1 MNWEEKY
8 LKIDKIINE
17 LHEYEKKF
25 LDGLSKDSD
34 ISPEDMAELEEMPIK
49 AVTSAAGMLEA
60 KDIITVHKK
69 INEYISLSDEGK
81 DYALNGLPEHKILK
95 ALQEFS
101 EEGID
106 EVPLADVIEKAGV
119 TKQQMNFSIGTL
131 MRHNWARM
139 NKGKLTITEEGKEAN
154 IKELPQVKFLNY
166 LAEHRQ
172 VAEENLPDEFK
183 DLRKEFQKR
192 RELFDIKTTQDFQ
205 FDLNELGKEI
215 LDEGFTIQNEATQL
229 THEQLKNGTWKDLHY
244 RGYDITASAPKNYPG
259 KIHPLQQTIEEI
271 RSIFIDMGF
280 DEAKGTILESAFWN
294 FDMLFQPQD
303 HAARE
308 MQDTFYVSNPPRA
321 KLPSRELVE
330 KTRAEHEHG
339 GNTGSEG
346 WNYKWNEDVAKQMVL
361 RTHTTG
367 LSVRY
372 LSEHQPPLKMFSV
385 GRVFR
390 RETINYKHLP
400 EFHQVEGIVAGDDM
414 SFKNLLGI
422 LKEFYRKLGFKV
434 RFRPAYFPYTYL
446 SIESEIYVPEK
457 KSWMELGGSGMFRPE
472 VLEPLGIKTQVA
484 AFGLGIERL
493 AMMRYGIEDIR
504 MLYQSDI
511 GWLRKLPVTRNIKDY

>member
-1 MNWEEKY
+1 M
-8 LKIDKIINE
+8 IDKIVNE
-17 LHEYEKKF
+17 LHIYEKKLLKQ
-25 LDGLSKDSD
+25 LDENPEQTPEE
-34 ISPEDMAELEEMPIK
+34 IAQHEDMPLK
-49 AVTSAAGMLEA
+49 AVTSAAGMLSS
-60 KDIITVHKK
+60 KDIITVDKK
-69 INEYISLSDEGK
+69 STDDISLSDEGL
-81 DYALNGLPEHKILK
+81 DYAQHGLPEHRILK
-95 ALQEFS
+95 ALKDLTTPERTS
-101 EEGID
+101 IPIN
-106 EVPLADVIEKAGV
+106 EVQEKAGV
-119 TKQQMNFSIGTL
+119 SKGQMNFSIGVL
-131 MRHNWARM
+131 LRHRWVKM
-139 NKGKLTITEEGKEAN
+139 NKGELELTQTGKNVNIVDLPQEKFLKYLLQTKKVTSELVPEEFNEIKNDILKRKELFN
-154 IKELPQVKFLNY
+154 IKT
-166 LAEHRQ
+166 R
-172 VAEENLPDEFK
+172 
-183 DLRKEFQKR
+183 
-192 RELFDIKTTQDFQ
+192 QDFKYKV
-205 FDLNELGKEI
+205 NPKGREI
-215 LDEGFTIQNEATQL
+215 LDKGLTIQDEATQL
-229 THEQLKNGTWKDLHY
+229 THEQLKDGTWKNLHY
-244 RGYDITASAPKNYPG
+244 RGYDINASAPKNFPG

-271 RSIFIDMGF
+271 RDIFIDMGF

-308 MQDTFYVSNPPRA
+308 MQDTFYVNNPKQA
-321 KLPSRELVE
+321 LLPDSELVE
-330 KTRAEHEHG
+330 MTRAEHEHG

-346 WNYKWNEDVAKQMVL
+346 WNYKWDEDVAKQMVL

-372 LSEHQPPLKMFSV
+372 LSQHQPPLKMFSV

-472 VLEPLGIKTQVA
+472 VLEPLGIETQVA

-493 AMMRYGIEDIR
+493 AMMRYNIEDIR

-511 GWLRKLPVTRNIKDY
+511 AWLRQLPVTKNIKTY

>member
-1 MNWEEKY
+1 M
-8 LKIDKIINE
+8 IDKIINE
-17 LHEYEKKF
+17 LHLYEKKF
-25 LDGLSKDSD
+25 LDGIEKKDNS
-34 ISPEDMAELEEMPIK
+34 SPEEIAETEDMPVK
-49 AVTSAAGMLEA
+49 AVTSAAGMLES
-60 KDIITVHKK
+60 KGIITVDKK
-69 INEYISLSDEGK
+69 SIDTIGLSEEGE
-81 DYALNGLPEHKILK
+81 DYAVNGLPEHRILR
-95 ALQEFS
+95 ALQDFS
-101 EEGID
+101 KEGKDEATMD
-106 EVPLADVIEKAGV
+106 EVIQKAGV
-119 TKQQMNFSIGTL
+119 SQAQMKFSIGTL
-131 MRHNWARM
+131 MRNKWARM
-139 NKGKLTITEEGKEAN
+139 NNGKLTITDEGKNVN
-154 IKELPQVKFLNY
+154 IDELDQVKFLKFLY
-166 LAEHRQ
+166 DKKEVLS
-172 VAEENLPDEFK
+172 ENIPKSFDNAKKQFKRRKELFNIKTEQEFK
-183 DLRKEFQKR
+183 FKLAD
-192 RELFDIKTTQDFQ
+192 T
-205 FDLNELGKEI
+205 GKKI
-215 LDEGFTIQNEATQL
+215 LEKGFTFQNEATQL
-229 THEQLKNGTWKDLHY
+229 THQQLKTGEWKNLHY
-244 RGYDITASAPKNYPG
+244 RGYDINTSTPNNYPG

-271 RSIFIDMGF
+271 RDIFIDMGF
-280 DEAKGTILESAFWN
+280 DEAKGNILESAFWN

-308 MQDTFYVSNPPRA
+308 MQDTFYVSNPKTA
-321 KLPSRELVE
+321 TLPSQELVD

-339 GNTGSEG
+339 GNTGSDG
-346 WNYKWNEDVAKQMVL
+346 WKYKWNEDVARQMVL

-372 LSEHQPPLKMFSV
+372 LSENQPPLKMFSV

-511 GWLRKLPVTRNIKDY
+511 GWLRKLPVTKNIKSF

>member
-1 MNWEEKY
+1 M
-8 LKIDKIINE
+8 IDKIINE
-17 LHEYEKKF
+17 LHVYEKKF
-25 LDGLSKDSD
+25 LKGIEKDGDL
-34 ISPEDMAELEEMPIK
+34 SPEEIAQEEDMPVK
-49 AVTSAAGMLEA
+49 AVTSAAGMLES
-60 KDIITVHKK
+60 KDIITVDKK
-69 INEYISLSDEGK
+69 SIDTISLSDEGK
-81 DYALNGLPEHKILK
+81 EYAMHGLPEHKILK
-95 ALQEFS
+95 ALQDFS
-101 EEGID
+101 KEGTD
-106 EVPLADVIEKAGV
+106 EVSMDDVIERAGV
-119 TKQQMNFSIGTL
+119 TKAQMNFAIGTL
-131 MRHNWARM
+131 MRNRWAKM
-139 NKGKLTITEEGKEAN
+139 NNGKLAITEEGKNVQIDDLA
-154 IKELPQVKFLNY
+154 QVKFLKF
-166 LAEHRQ
+166 LLDKKE
-172 VAEENLPDEFK
+172 VLDGDISEEFDNV
-183 DLRKEFQKR
+183 RKEFKR
-192 RELFDIKTTQDFQ
+192 RKELFDITTKQEFK
-205 FDLNELGKEI
+205 FKLNKKGKDI
-215 LDEGFTIQNEATQL
+215 LDKGFTIQDEATQL
-229 THEQLKNGTWKDLHY
+229 THEQLKTGSWKNLHY
-244 RGYDITASAPKNYPG
+244 RGYDINTATPNNYPG

-271 RSIFIDMGF
+271 RDIFIDMGF
-280 DEAKGTILESAFWN
+280 DEAKGNILESAFWN

-308 MQDTFYVSNPPRA
+308 MQDTFYVSNPKTA
-321 KLPSRELVE
+321 SLPSQELVD

-346 WNYKWNEDVAKQMVL
+346 WKYEWNEDVARQMVL

-372 LSEHQPPLKMFSV
+372 LSENQPPLKMFSV

-400 EFHQVEGIVAGDDM
+400 EFHQVEGIVAGEDM

-472 VLEPLGIKTQVA
+472 VLEPLGIETQVA

-511 GWLRKLPVTRNIKDY
+511 GWLRKLPVTKNIKSF

>member
-1 MNWEEKY
+1 M
-8 LKIDKIINE
+8 LDKIINE
-17 LHEYEKKF
+17 LHLYEKKL
-25 LDGLSKDSD
+25 LDGIAKNSD
-34 ISPEDMAELEEMPIK
+34 LTPEELAELEKMPIK
-49 AVTSAAGMLEA
+49 AVTSAAGMLES
-60 KDIITVHKK
+60 KDIITVDKK
-69 INEYISLSDEGK
+69 STDNISLSSEGE
-81 DYALNGLPEHKILK
+81 DYALNGLPEHRILK
-95 ALQEFS
+95 ALQDFS
-101 EEGID
+101 DEGKD
-106 EVPLADVIEKAGV
+106 EVSLDEIIEKANV
-119 TKQQMNFSIGTL
+119 NKIQMNFSIGIL
-131 MRHNWARM
+131 MRQHWAKM
-139 NKGKLTITEEGKEAN
+139 NNGKLSITQEGKEADVS
-154 IKELPQVKFLNY
+154 ELPQAKFLKFLLNHK
-166 LAEHRQ
+166 E
-172 VAEENLPDEFK
+172 VKDEELPDEFANV
-183 DLRKEFQKR
+183 RKELIKR
-192 RELFDIKTTQDFQ
+192 KELFDIKTTQDFH
-205 FDLNELGKEI
+205 FILNEVGKKI

-229 THEQLKNGTWKDLHY
+229 THEQLKTGSWKDLHY
-244 RGYDITASAPKNYPG
+244 RGYDIKASAPKNYPG

-271 RSIFIDMGF
+271 RDIFIDMGF

-308 MQDTFYVSNPPRA
+308 MQDTFYVSNPSTA
-321 KLPSRELVE
+321 ILPDEDLVD
-330 KTRAEHEHG
+330 KTRQEHEHG

-346 WNYKWNEDVAKQMVL
+346 WKYTWNEDIAKQIVL

-372 LSEHQPPLKMFSV
+372 LSEHEPPLKMFSV

-400 EFHQVEGIVAGDDM
+400 EFHQVEGIVAGEDM

-511 GWLRKLPVTRNIKDY
+511 GWLRNLPVTRNIKKY

>member
-1 MNWEEKY
+1 MKKNRN
-8 LKIDKIINE
+8 INKTINQ
-17 LHEYEKKF
+17 LHLYEKK
-25 LDGLSKDSD
+25 LLKELSENKN
-34 ISPEDMAELEEMPIK
+34 ITPEEIAKKQKMPLK
-49 AVTSAAGMLEA
+49 AVTSAAGMLSS
-60 KDIITVHKK
+60 KDIIKVDK
-69 INEYISLSDEGK
+69 NENEHVNLSEEGLQYSK
-81 DYALNGLPEHKILK
+81 EGLPEQRILR

-101 EEGID
+101 AEGID
-106 EVPLADVIEKAGV
+106 EVPLDDVISRANV
-119 TKQQMNFSIGTL
+119 TKPQMNFSIGIL
-131 MRHNWARM
+131 MRNKWAKI
-139 NKGKLTITEEGKEAN
+139 NQGKLTITEEGKN
-154 IKELPQVKFLNY
+154 VDINQLPQTKFLKFLEKNKNI
-166 LAEHRQ
+166 A
-172 VAEENLPDEFK
+172 VKDISKSFDEV
-183 DLRKEFQKR
+183 RKEFSKR
-192 RELFDIKTTQDFQ
+192 KELFDIKTVQEFKYNINDKGQ
-205 FDLNELGKEI
+205 KIIDQGIEI
-215 LDEGFTIQNEATQL
+215 QEEATQL
-229 THEQLKNGTWKDLHY
+229 THEQLKTGSWKNLHY
-244 RGYDITASAPKNYPG
+244 RGYDINASAPNKFPG
-259 KIHPLQQTIEEI
+259 KVHPLQQTIEEI
-271 RSIFIDMGF
+271 RDVFIDMGF

-308 MQDTFYVSNPPRA
+308 MQDTFYVKNPPRA
-321 KLPSRELVE
+321 DLPEDTLVE
-330 KTRAEHEHG
+330 KTRAVHEHG
-339 GNTGSEG
+339 GQTGSTG
-346 WNYKWNEDVAKQMVL
+346 WKYKWNPEIAKQMVL

-372 LSEHQPPLKMFSV
+372 LKEHEPPLKMFSV

-390 RETINYKHLP
+390 RETLDYKHLP

-422 LKEFYRKLGFKV
+422 LKEFYKKLGFKV

-493 AMMRYGIEDIR
+493 AMMRCNVEDIR

-511 GWLRKLPVTRNIKDY
+511 GWLRQLPVTKNIKSY

>member
-1 MNWEEKY
+1 M
-8 LKIDKIINE
+8 KIDKIINE
-17 LHEYEKKF
+17 LHLYEKKL
-25 LDGLSKDSD
+25 LDGLAKDSD
-34 ISPEDMAELEEMPIK
+34 LTPEEIAELEDMPVK
-49 AVTSAAGMLEA
+49 AVTSAAGMLAA
-60 KDIITVHKK
+60 KNIIDVHK
-69 INEYISLSDEGK
+69 IATDIVSLSDEGL
-81 DYALNGLPEHKILK
+81 DYAINGLPEHRILK
-95 ALQEFS
+95 VLQDAHEQ
-101 EEGID
+101 GQD
-106 EVPLADVIEKAGV
+106 EVAINDVIQKAGIS
-119 TKQQMNFSIGTL
+119 KGQMNFAIGTL
-131 MRHNWARM
+131 MRQHWSKM
-139 NKGKLTITEEGKEAN
+139 NNGKLAITDEGVNADIN
-154 IKELPQVKFLNY
+154 ELPQVKFLKY
-166 LAEHRQ
+166 IQSHKEIAEDNIPPEF
-172 VAEENLPDEFK
+172 EEVK
-183 DLRKEFQKR
+183 KEFNKR
-192 RELFDIKTTQDFQ
+192 KELFDIKTTQDFD
-205 FDLNELGKEI
+205 FELNEIGKEI
-215 LDEGFTIQNEATQL
+215 LNHGFSIQNEATQL
-229 THEQLKNGTWKDLHY
+229 THEQLKTGSWKNLHY
-244 RGYDITASAPKNYPG
+244 RGYDINASAPKNFPG

-308 MQDTFYVSNPPRA
+308 MQDTFYVSNPSQA
-321 KLPSRELVE
+321 KLPGKDLVE

-346 WNYKWNEDVAKQMVL
+346 WNYKWSEDIAKQMVL

-400 EFHQVEGIVAGDDM
+400 EFHQVEGVVAGEDM

-472 VLEPLGIKTQVA
+472 VLEPLGIKTQAA

-511 GWLRKLPVTRNIKDY
+511 GWLRKLPVTRNIKEF

>member
-1 MNWEEKY
+1 M
-8 LKIDKIINE
+8 LDKIRNE
-17 LHEYEKKF
+17 LHLYEKKF
-25 LDGLSKDSD
+25 LDGLDKNINST
-34 ISPEDMAELEEMPIK
+34 PEEIAEEENIPVK
-49 AVTSAAGMLEA
+49 AVTSAAGMLES
-60 KDIITVHKK
+60 KGIITVDKTSTE
-69 INEYISLSDEGK
+69 NISLSEEGEL
-81 DYALNGLPEHKILK
+81 YAKRGLPEHRILK
-95 ALQEFS
+95 VLQEYS
-101 EEGID
+101 KRGVD
-106 EVPLADVIEKAGV
+106 EVPLSEVQEKSGLE
-119 TKQQMNFSIGTL
+119 KHQMNFAIGIV
-131 MRHNWARM
+131 MRSKWATM
-139 NKGKLTITEEGKEAN
+139 NKGSLAITDAGKET
-154 IKELPQVKFLNY
+154 IIDELPQAMFLRY
-166 LAEHRQ
+166 LSGLKEVTADQ
-172 VAEENLPDEFK
+172 IPKQYSNV
-183 DLRKEFQKR
+183 RKEFNKR
-192 RELFDIKTTQDFQ
+192 KDLLNITTTQDFKYH
-205 FDLNELGKEI
+205 LNKVGSEL
-215 LDEGFTIQNEATQL
+215 LDQGLNIQDEATQL
-229 THEQLKNGTWKDLHY
+229 THEQLKTGSWKDLHY
-244 RGYDITASAPKNYPG
+244 KSYDINTSTPNNFPG

-271 RSIFIDMGF
+271 REIFIDMGF

-308 MQDTFYVSNPPRA
+308 MQDTFYVSNPKEA
-321 KLPSRELVE
+321 LLPNQELVD

-339 GNTGSEG
+339 GTTGSEG
-346 WNYKWNEDVAKQMVL
+346 WKYKWNEDVARQMVL

-372 LSEHQPPLKMFSV
+372 LSENQPPLKMFSV

-472 VLEPLGIKTQVA
+472 VLEPLGIETQVA

-511 GWLRKLPVTRNIKDY
+511 GWLRKLPVTKNVKSF

>member
-1 MNWEEKY
+1 M
-8 LKIDKIINE
+8 IDKTINE
-17 LHEYEKKF
+17 LHLYEKK
-25 LDGLSKDSD
+25 LLKGLSKDPNLT
-34 ISPEDMAELEEMPIK
+34 PEEIAQQQDMPLK
-49 AVTSAAGMLEA
+49 AVTSAAGMLSS
-60 KDIITVHKK
+60 KNIIDVDKTSTDII
-69 INEYISLSDEGK
+69 NLSQEGE
-81 DYALNGLPEHKILK
+81 DYAINGLPEHRILR
-95 ALQEFS
+95 ALQEFALES
-101 EEGID
+101 KDEVTID
-106 EVPLADVIEKAGV
+106 EVMQKAGV
-119 TKQQMNFSIGTL
+119 TRNQMNFAIGTL
-131 MRHNWARM
+131 MRNQWARM
-139 NKGKLTITEEGKEAN
+139 NNGNLKITDNAREVNVDDLDE
-154 IKELPQVKFLNY
+154 IKFLKY
-166 LAEHRQ
+166 LYENKNIESDTIP
-172 VAEENLPDEFK
+172 EEFNK
-183 DLRKEFQKR
+183 VRKNFNKR
-192 RELFDIKTTQDFQ
+192 KELFDIQTRQEFKFTIN
-205 FDLNELGKEI
+205 DLGQQI
-215 LDEGFTIQNEATQL
+215 LDKGFEIQNEATQL
-229 THEQLKNGTWKDLHY
+229 THEQLKTGSWKDLHY
-244 RGYDITASAPKNYPG
+244 RGYDINASAPKNYPG

-308 MQDTFYVSNPPRA
+308 MQDTFYVSNPSKA
-321 KLPSRELVE
+321 ILPSQDLVE

-346 WNYKWNEDVAKQMVL
+346 WKYKWNEDVAKQIVL

-367 LSVRY
+367 LSVRHLY
-372 LSEHQPPLKMFSV
+372 ENKPPLKMFSI

-400 EFHQVEGIVAGDDM
+400 EFHQVEGIVAGEDM

-446 SIESEIYVPEK
+446 SVESEIYVPEK

-472 VLEPLGIKTQVA
+472 VLEPLGIETQVA

-493 AMMRYGIEDIR
+493 AMMRYGVEDIR

-511 GWLRKLPVTRNIKDY
+511 GWLRKLPVTRNIKKF

>member
-1 MNWEEKY
+1 M
-8 LKIDKIINE
+8 IDKIINE
-17 LHEYEKKF
+17 LHLYEKKL
-25 LDGLSKDSD
+25 LDGLAKDSD
-34 ISPEDMAELEEMPIK
+34 LTPEEVAKLEKMPVK
-49 AVTSAAGMLEA
+49 AVTSAAGMLES
-60 KDIITVHKK
+60 KNIITVNKTSK
-69 INEYISLSDEGK
+69 DNISLSDEGEE
-81 DYALNGLPEHKILK
+81 YALNGLPEHRILK
-95 ALQEFS
+95 ALQDFS
-101 EEGID
+101 KEGKQ
-106 EVPLADVIEKAGV
+106 EVTIEDIIQKANV
-119 TKQQMNFSIGTL
+119 TKAQMNFSIGIL
-131 MRHNWARM
+131 MRHRWAKM
-139 NKGKLTITEEGKEAN
+139 NNGKLSITEEGKEADVSQ
-154 IKELPQVKFLNY
+154 LPQVKFLKFLLDKKQITDENIP
-166 LAEHRQ
+166 
-172 VAEENLPDEFK
+172 EEFDK
-183 DLRKEFQKR
+183 VRKEFNKR
-192 RELFDIKTTQDFQ
+192 KELFNIKTTQDFH
-205 FDLNELGKEI
+205 FIINDIGKKI
-215 LDEGFTIQNEATQL
+215 LDEGFSIQNEATQL
-229 THEQLKNGTWKDLHY
+229 THEQLKTGSWKDLHY
-244 RGYDITASAPKNYPG
+244 RGYDISASAPKNYPG

-271 RSIFIDMGF
+271 RDIFIDMGF

-308 MQDTFYVSNPPRA
+308 MQDTFYVSNPSKA
-321 KLPSRELVE
+321 ILPNKELVD

-346 WNYKWNEDVAKQMVL
+346 WNYKWNEEIAKQIVL

-414 SFKNLLGI
+414 SFKNLLGN

-472 VLEPLGIKTQVA
+472 VLEPLGINTQVA

-511 GWLRKLPVTRNIKDY
+511 GWLRKLPVTRNIKNF

>member
-1 MNWEEKY
+1 M
-8 LKIDKIINE
+8 IDKIINE
-17 LHEYEKKF
+17 LHLYEKKL
-25 LDGLSKDSD
+25 LDGLAKNSDST
-34 ISPEDMAELEEMPIK
+34 PEEVAELEKMPLK
-49 AVTSAAGMLEA
+49 AVTSAAGMLES
-60 KDIITVHKK
+60 KNIITVNKTSK
-69 INEYISLSDEGK
+69 DNISLSDEGEE
-81 DYALNGLPEHKILK
+81 YALNGLPEHRILK
-95 ALQEFS
+95 ALQDFS
-101 EEGID
+101 EEGKQEVTID
-106 EVPLADVIEKAGV
+106 DIIQKADVTKA
-119 TKQQMNFSIGTL
+119 QMNFSIGIL
-131 MRHNWARM
+131 MRHRWAKM
-139 NKGKLTITEEGKEAN
+139 NNGKLSLTEEGREADVSQ
-154 IKELPQVKFLNY
+154 LPQVKFLKFLHDKKQITDENIP
-166 LAEHRQ
+166 
-172 VAEENLPDEFK
+172 EEYNK
-183 DLRKEFQKR
+183 VRKEFNKR
-192 RELFDIKTTQDFQ
+192 KELFDIKTTQDFH
-205 FDLNELGKEI
+205 FIINDIGKKI
-215 LDEGFTIQNEATQL
+215 LDEGFSIQNEATQL
-229 THEQLKNGTWKDLHY
+229 THEHLKTGSWKDLHY
-244 RGYDITASAPKNYPG
+244 RGYDINASAPKNYPG

-271 RSIFIDMGF
+271 RDIFIDMGF

-308 MQDTFYVSNPPRA
+308 MQDTFYVSNPSEA
-321 KLPSRELVE
+321 ILPNRQLVD

-346 WNYKWNEDVAKQMVL
+346 WNYKWNEEIAKQIVL

-472 VLEPLGIKTQVA
+472 VLEPLGINTQVA

-511 GWLRKLPVTRNIKDY
+511 GWLRKLPVTRNIKNF

>member
-1 MNWEEKY
+1 M
-8 LKIDKIINE
+8 LDKVINE
-17 LHEYEKKF
+17 LHLYEKK
-25 LDGLSKDSD
+25 LLKEIADDSD
-34 ISPEDMAELEEMPIK
+34 QTPEEIAEKADIPVK
-49 AVTSAAGMLEA
+49 AVTSAAGMLSS
-60 KDIITVHKK
+60 KDIITVDKNVK
-69 INEYISLSDEGK
+69 ETIGLSDEGK
-81 DYALNGLPEHKILK
+81 DYALNGLPEHRILK

-101 EEGID
+101 NEGIL
-106 EVPLADVIEKAGV
+106 EVPINDVMEKAGIS
-119 TKQQMNFSIGTL
+119 KHQMNFSIGVL
-131 MRHNWARM
+131 MRRKWAKM
-139 NKGKLTITEEGKEAN
+139 NKGKLSLTEEGKNVN
-154 IKELPQVKFLNY
+154 IEELPEYKFLKGI
-166 LAEHRQ
+166 
-172 VAEENLPDEFK
+172 FK
-183 DLRKEFQKR
+183 RKEVDDSEIPEEYKDIKKEFDKR
-192 RELFDIKTTQDFQ
+192 KDLFDIKTKQEFK
-205 FDLNELGKEI
+205 FKLNDLGNKI
-215 LDEGFTIQNEATQL
+215 LDKGYEIQEEATQL
-229 THEQLKNGTWKDLHY
+229 THEHLKTGSWKNLHY
-244 RGYDITASAPKNYPG
+244 RGYDINASAPNSFPG
-259 KIHPLQQTIEEI
+259 KVHPLQQTIEEI
-271 RSIFIDMGF
+271 RNVFIDMGF

-308 MQDTFYVSNPPRA
+308 MQDTFYVNNPPTA
-321 KLPSRELVE
+321 DLPDKELVQ
-330 KTRAEHEHG
+330 KTQAEHEYG
-339 GNTGSEG
+339 GNTGSQG
-346 WNYKWNEDVAKQMVL
+346 WKYKWDIEVAKQMVL

-372 LSEHQPPLKMFSV
+372 LSEHEPPLKMFSV

-390 RETINYKHLP
+390 RETLDYKHLP

-422 LKEFYRKLGFKV
+422 LKEFYKKLGFKV

-493 AMMRYGIEDIR
+493 AMMRCDVEDIR

-511 GWLRKLPVTRNIKDY
+511 GWLRNLPVTKNIKSF

>member
-1 MNWEEKY
+1 M
-8 LKIDKIINE
+8 IDKIINE
-17 LHEYEKKF
+17 LHLYEKKL
-25 LDGLSKDSD
+25 LDGLAKDSD
-34 ISPEDMAELEEMPIK
+34 LTPEEVAKLEKMPVK
-49 AVTSAAGMLEA
+49 AVTSAAGMLES
-60 KDIITVHKK
+60 KNIITVNKTSK
-69 INEYISLSDEGK
+69 DNISLSDEGEE
-81 DYALNGLPEHKILK
+81 YALNGLPEHRILK
-95 ALQEFS
+95 ALQDFS
-101 EEGID
+101 KEGKQ
-106 EVPLADVIEKAGV
+106 EVTIEDIIQKANV
-119 TKQQMNFSIGTL
+119 TKAQMNFSIGIL
-131 MRHNWARM
+131 MRHRWAKM
-139 NKGKLTITEEGKEAN
+139 NNGKLSITEEGKEADVSQ
-154 IKELPQVKFLNY
+154 LPQVKFLKFLLDKKQITDENIP
-166 LAEHRQ
+166 
-172 VAEENLPDEFK
+172 EEFDK
-183 DLRKEFQKR
+183 VRKEFNKR
-192 RELFDIKTTQDFQ
+192 KELFNIKTTQDFH
-205 FDLNELGKEI
+205 FIINDIGKKI
-215 LDEGFTIQNEATQL
+215 LDEGFSIQNEATQL
-229 THEQLKNGTWKDLHY
+229 THEQLKTGSWKDLHY
-244 RGYDITASAPKNYPG
+244 RGYDISASAPKNYPG

-271 RSIFIDMGF
+271 RDIFIDMGF

-308 MQDTFYVSNPPRA
+308 MQDTFYVSNPSKA
-321 KLPSRELVE
+321 ILPNKELVD

-346 WNYKWNEDVAKQMVL
+346 WNYKWNEEIAKQIVL

-472 VLEPLGIKTQVA
+472 VLEPLGINTQVA

-511 GWLRKLPVTRNIKDY
+511 GWLRKLPVTRNIKNF

>member
-1 MNWEEKY
+1 MLEQV
-8 LKIDKIINE
+8 INE
-17 LHEYEKKF
+17 LHVYEKK
-25 LDGLSKDSD
+25 LLNALSKDVNLT
-34 ISPEDMAELEEMPIK
+34 PEEIAEVEEMPVK
-49 AVTSAAGMLEA
+49 AVTSAAGMLES
-60 KDIITVHKK
+60 KDIITVNKNA
-69 INEYISLSDEGK
+69 IESISLSDEGI
-81 DYALNGLPEHKILK
+81 DYAINGLPEHKILQ

-101 EEGID
+101 KEGKLEVTMD
-106 EVPLADVIEKAGV
+106 EVMEKAEV
-119 TKQQMNFSIGTL
+119 SRPQMNFSIGIL
-131 MRHNWARM
+131 MRHHWAKM
-139 NKGKLTITEEGKEAN
+139 NNGKLMITDEGKSADLS
-154 IKELPQVKFLNY
+154 ELPQVKFLKY
-166 LAEHRQ
+166 LLEHKE
-172 VAEENLPDEFK
+172 VLNEAIPEEFNNV
-183 DLRKEFQKR
+183 RKEFKKR
-192 RELFDIKTTQDFQ
+192 KELFDKTTRQEFS
-205 FDLNELGKEI
+205 FNLNQKGTDI
-215 LDEGFTIQNEATQL
+215 LKKGFTIKNDATQL
-229 THEQLKNGTWKDLHY
+229 THEQLKEGTWKDLHY
-244 RGYDITASAPKNYPG
+244 RGYDIHASAPKNFPG

-308 MQDTFYVSNPPRA
+308 MQDTFYVSNPSQA
-321 KLPSRELVE
+321 KLPNKELVE
-330 KTRAEHEHG
+330 QTRAEHEHG
-339 GNTGSEG
+339 GNTGSTG
-346 WNYKWNEDVAKQMVL
+346 WNYKWDEDIAKQMVL

-367 LSVRY
+367 LSVRH
-372 LSEHQPPLKMFSV
+372 LSENQPPLKMFSV

-400 EFHQVEGIVAGDDM
+400 EFHQVEGIVAGEDM

-472 VLEPLGIKTQVA
+472 VLEPLGIETQVA

-511 GWLRKLPVTRNIKDY
+511 GWLRELPVTRNIKDF

>member
-1 MNWEEKY
+1 
-8 LKIDKIINE
+8 
-17 LHEYEKKF
+17 
-25 LDGLSKDSD
+25 
-34 ISPEDMAELEEMPIK
+34 
-49 AVTSAAGMLEA
+49 
-60 KDIITVHKK
+60 
-69 INEYISLSDEGK
+69 
-81 DYALNGLPEHKILK
+81 
-95 ALQEFS
+95 
-101 EEGID
+101 
-106 EVPLADVIEKAGV
+106 
-119 TKQQMNFSIGTL
+119 
-131 MRHNWARM
+131 
-139 NKGKLTITEEGKEAN
+139 
-154 IKELPQVKFLNY
+154 
-166 LAEHRQ
+166 
-172 VAEENLPDEFK
+172 
-183 DLRKEFQKR
+183 
-192 RELFDIKTTQDFQ
+192 
-205 FDLNELGKEI
+205 
-215 LDEGFTIQNEATQL
+215 
-229 THEQLKNGTWKDLHY
+229 
-244 RGYDITASAPKNYPG
+244 
-259 KIHPLQQTIEEI
+259 
-271 RSIFIDMGF
+271 MGF
-280 DEAKGTILESAFWN
+280 DEAKGNILESAFWN

-308 MQDTFYVSNPPRA
+308 MQDTFYVSNPKTA
-321 KLPSRELVE
+321 SLPSQELVD
-330 KTRAEHEHG
+330 KTRAEHEYG

-346 WNYKWNEDVAKQMVL
+346 WKYEWNEDVARQMVL

-372 LSEHQPPLKMFSV
+372 LSENQPPLKMFSV

-400 EFHQVEGIVAGDDM
+400 EFHQVEGIVAGEDM

-472 VLEPLGIKTQVA
+472 VLEPLGIETQVA

-511 GWLRKLPVTRNIKDY
+511 GWLRKLPVTKNIKSF

>member
-1 MNWEEKY
+1 MIK
-8 LKIDKIINE
+8 KMINE
-17 LHEYEKKF
+17 LHLYEKK
-25 LDGLSKDSD
+25 LLKALKEDPD
-34 ISPEDMAELEEMPIK
+34 ITPEKIAQTQDMPLK
-49 AVTSAAGMLEA
+49 AVTSASGMLES
-60 KDIITVHKK
+60 KGVISVIKTSVDS
-69 INEYISLSDEGK
+69 ISLSDEGK
-81 DYALNGLPEHKILK
+81 DYAENGLPEDRVIKV
-95 ALQEFS
+95 LQQEAS
-101 EEGID
+101 NGND
-106 EVPLADVIEKAGV
+106 TVAMQDVIQKANID
-119 TKQQMNFSIGTL
+119 KSQMNFVIGIL
-131 MRHNWARM
+131 MRNHWIRM
-139 NKGKLTITEEGKEAN
+139 DKGKLTLTDDGKNVDVSSSQQIKLLRYINDQGEVLEKDIPEEFSGVKKDLLKRRDLFN
-154 IKELPQVKFLNY
+154 ISTTQEF
-166 LAEHRQ
+166 
-172 VAEENLPDEFK
+172 EFK
-183 DLRKEFQKR
+183 LTD
-192 RELFDIKTTQDFQ
+192 
-205 FDLNELGKEI
+205 LGKEI
-215 LDEGFTIQNEATQL
+215 LEEGFEIQDEATQL
-229 THEQLKNGTWKDLHY
+229 THEQLKEGTWKNLHY
-244 RGYDITASAPKNYPG
+244 RGYDINASAPKSFPG

-271 RSIFIDMGF
+271 REIFIDMGF
-280 DEAKGTILESAFWN
+280 DEVKGTILESAFWN

-308 MQDTFYVSNPPRA
+308 MQDTFYVKNPPEA
-321 KLPSRELVE
+321 ELPNRELVDS
-330 KTRAEHEHG
+330 TRAEHEHG
-339 GNTGSEG
+339 GTIGSEG
-346 WNYKWNEDVAKQMVL
+346 WKYTWSEDVAKQMVL

-372 LSEHQPPLKMFSV
+372 LNEHEPPLKMFSV

-400 EFHQVEGIVAGDDM
+400 EFHQVEGIVAAEDL

-493 AMMRYGIEDIR
+493 AMMRYNIEDIR

-511 GWLRKLPVTRNIKDY
+511 GWLRNLPVTRNIKDF

>member
-1 MNWEEKY
+1 M
-8 LKIDKIINE
+8 IDKIINE
-17 LHEYEKKF
+17 LHLYEKKF
-25 LDGLSKDSD
+25 LDGIEKKDDS
-34 ISPEDMAELEEMPIK
+34 SPEEIAETEDMPVK
-49 AVTSAAGMLEA
+49 AVTSAAGMLES
-60 KDIITVHKK
+60 KGIITVAKK
-69 INEYISLSDEGK
+69 SIDTIGLSEEGE
-81 DYALNGLPEHKILK
+81 DYAVNGLPEHRILR
-95 ALQEFS
+95 ALQDFS
-101 EEGID
+101 KEGKDEATMEE
-106 EVPLADVIEKAGV
+106 VIQKAGV
-119 TKQQMNFSIGTL
+119 SQAQMKFSIGTL
-131 MRHNWARM
+131 MRNKWARM
-139 NKGKLTITEEGKEAN
+139 NNGKLTITDEGKNVN
-154 IKELPQVKFLNY
+154 IDELDQVKFLKFLY
-166 LAEHRQ
+166 DKKEVLS
-172 VAEENLPDEFK
+172 ENIPKSFDNAKKQFQRRKELFNIKTEQEFK
-183 DLRKEFQKR
+183 FKLAD
-192 RELFDIKTTQDFQ
+192 T
-205 FDLNELGKEI
+205 GKKI
-215 LDEGFTIQNEATQL
+215 LEKGFTFQNEATQL
-229 THEQLKNGTWKDLHY
+229 THQQLKTGEWKNLHY
-244 RGYDITASAPKNYPG
+244 RGYDINTSTPNNYPG

-271 RSIFIDMGF
+271 RDIFIDMGF
-280 DEAKGTILESAFWN
+280 DEAKGNILESAFWN

-308 MQDTFYVSNPPRA
+308 MQDTFYVSNPKTA
-321 KLPSRELVE
+321 TLPSQELVD
-330 KTRAEHEHG
+330 KTRAEHEYG
-339 GNTGSEG
+339 GNTGSDG
-346 WNYKWNEDVAKQMVL
+346 WKYKWNEDVARQMVL

-372 LSEHQPPLKMFSV
+372 LSENQPPLKMFSV

-511 GWLRKLPVTRNIKDY
+511 GWLRKLPVTKNIKSF

>member
-1 MNWEEKY
+1 M
-8 LKIDKIINE
+8 LDKMINE
-17 LHEYEKKF
+17 LHLYEKK
-25 LDGLSKDSD
+25 LLNGMKTKDTVTPEE
-34 ISPEDMAELEEMPIK
+34 IVKNEDMDIK
-49 AVTSAAGMLEA
+49 AVMSAAGMLSS
-60 KDIITVHKK
+60 KDIITVDKTATDD
-69 INEYISLSDEGK
+69 ISLSEEGK
-81 DYALNGLPEHKILK
+81 DFAENGLPEQRILQV
-95 ALQEFS
+95 LQDS
-101 EEGID
+101 SKQGQDTLSTD
-106 EVPLADVIEKAGV
+106 EIMEKSGLERSFFNIAIGWVIR
-119 TKQQMNFSIGTL
+119 N
-131 MRHNWARM
+131 RWATM
-139 NKGKLTITEEGKEAN
+139 GKDGMTITDKGKEVN
-154 IKELPQVKFLNY
+154 ISELPESQFLKFLREHEHVTDKELDDKFTGVVKDFNK
-166 LAEHRQ
+166 RK
-172 VAEENLPDEFK
+172 NL
-183 DLRKEFQKR
+183 
-192 RELFDIKTTQDFQ
+192 INVKTTQDFK
-205 FDLNELGKEI
+205 FRINKRGKEI
-215 LDEGFTIQNEATQL
+215 LDKGLNIQDEATQL
-229 THEQLKNGTWKDLHY
+229 THEQLKTGAWKNLHY
-244 RGYDITASAPKNYPG
+244 RGYDINASAPKNYPG
-259 KIHPLQQTIEEI
+259 KTHPLQQTIEEI
-271 RSIFIDMGF
+271 RDIFIDMGF
-280 DEAKGTILESAFWN
+280 DEAKGNILESAFWN

-308 MQDTFYVSNPPRA
+308 MQDTFYVSNPSVA
-321 KLPSRELVE
+321 NLPNQDLVD

-346 WNYKWNEDVAKQMVL
+346 WNYKWNEDIARQVVL

-400 EFHQVEGIVAGDDM
+400 EFHQVEGIVAGEDM

-472 VLEPLGIKTQVA
+472 VLEPLGIETQVA

-511 GWLRKLPVTRNIKDY
+511 GWLRNLPVTRNIKSF

>member
-1 MNWEEKY
+1 M
-8 LKIDKIINE
+8 IDKIINE
-17 LHEYEKKF
+17 LHLYEKKF
-25 LDGLSKDSD
+25 LDGLEKNNDATPEE
-34 ISPEDMAELEEMPIK
+34 IAQEEDMPFK
-49 AVTSAAGMLEA
+49 AVTSAAGMLEI
-60 KDIITVHKK
+60 KGIITVDKK
-69 INEYISLSDEGK
+69 SIDTISLSEEGK
-81 DYALNGLPEHKILK
+81 DYALNGLPEHRILE
-95 ALQEFS
+95 ALQDFS
-101 EEGID
+101 KEGNG
-106 EVPLADVIEKAGV
+106 EVSMGDVIQKSGVSKA
-119 TKQQMNFSIGTL
+119 QMNFAIGTL
-131 MRHNWARM
+131 MRNKWAKM
-139 NKGKLTITEEGKEAN
+139 DKGKLSITDEGKN
-154 IKELPQVKFLNY
+154 VDIGELAQVKFLKFLLDKQEV
-166 LAEHRQ
+166 LAEEIP
-172 VAEENLPDEFK
+172 EEFDDVRSEFNR
-183 DLRKEFQKR
+183 RKG
-192 RELFDIKTTQDFQ
+192 LFDIKTRQEFKFKLTDK
-205 FDLNELGKEI
+205 GKEI
-215 LDEGFTIQNEATQL
+215 LDKGFTIQDEATQL
-229 THEQLKNGTWKDLHY
+229 THEQLKTGSWKNLHY
-244 RGYDITASAPKNYPG
+244 RGYDINTSTPNNYPG

-271 RSIFIDMGF
+271 RDIFIDMGF
-280 DEAKGTILESAFWN
+280 DEAKGNILESAFWN

-308 MQDTFYVSNPPRA
+308 MQDTFYVSNPRTA
-321 KLPSRELVE
+321 TLPNQELVD

-346 WNYKWNEDVAKQMVL
+346 WKYTWNEDVARQMVL

-372 LSEHQPPLKMFSV
+372 LSENQPPLKMFSV

-511 GWLRKLPVTRNIKDY
+511 GWLRKLPVTKNIKSF

>member
-1 MNWEEKY
+1 MIE
-8 LKIDKIINE
+8 KIINE
-17 LHEYEKKF
+17 LHLYEKKL
-25 LDGLSKDSD
+25 LDGLAKNSNLT
-34 ISPEDMAELEEMPIK
+34 PEEIAKLEQMPVK
-49 AVTSAAGMLEA
+49 AVTSAAGMLES
-60 KDIITVHKK
+60 KNIITVDKTSTD
-69 INEYISLSDEGK
+69 NISLSEEGK
-81 DYALNGLPEHKILK
+81 DYALNGLPEHRILK
-95 ALQEFS
+95 ALQDFS
-101 EEGID
+101 NEGKD
-106 EVPLADVIEKAGV
+106 EVGMDEVIERAKVSKA
-119 TKQQMNFSIGTL
+119 QMNFSIGIL
-131 MRHNWARM
+131 MRHHWAKM
-139 NKGKLTITEEGKEAN
+139 NNGKLAITDEGKNAD
-154 IKELPQVKFLNY
+154 ISSLPQVKFLKF
-166 LAEHRQ
+166 LHDKKQ
-172 VAEENLPDEFK
+172 ITEENIPEEFIKVRAEFNKRK
-183 DLRKEFQKR
+183 DL
-192 RELFDIKTTQDFQ
+192 LNIKTSQDFH
-205 FDLNELGKEI
+205 FILNDIGKKI
-215 LDEGFTIQNEATQL
+215 LDEGFSIQNEATQL
-229 THEQLKNGTWKDLHY
+229 THDQLKTGSSKNLHY
-244 RGYDITASAPKNYPG
+244 RGYDINASAPKNYPG

-271 RSIFIDMGF
+271 RDIFIDMGF

-308 MQDTFYVSNPPRA
+308 MQDTFYVSNPSQA
-321 KLPSRELVE
+321 TLPGGDLVE

-346 WNYKWNEDVAKQMVL
+346 WNYKWNEDIAKQIVL

-372 LSEHQPPLKMFSV
+372 LSKHQPPLKMFSV

-400 EFHQVEGIVAGDDM
+400 EFHQVEGIVAGEDM

-511 GWLRKLPVTRNIKDY
+511 GWLRKLPVTRNIKNF